1 MVFGNFY
8 HCLRGLTEQAGQ
20 WKDGAPYA
28 PVVLRFLDELFPSF
42 DERARF
48 ESIFEAFERESPD
61 DAKITLREVSFM
73 KLFCDS
79 FFLAKFMKPALDKAA
94 AGGE

>member
-1 MVFGNFY
+1 MAFGNFY
-8 HCLRGLTEQAGQ
+8 HCLRRLTEQSGQ
-20 WKDGAPYA
+20 WTESTPFV
-28 PVVLRFLDELFPSF
+28 PIVLRFLDELFPRFS
-42 DERARF
+42 ERAQF
-48 ESIFEAFERESPD
+48 ESIFDAFERDSPN

-79 FFLAKFMKPALDKAA
+79 FFLAKFMKPTLDRAV